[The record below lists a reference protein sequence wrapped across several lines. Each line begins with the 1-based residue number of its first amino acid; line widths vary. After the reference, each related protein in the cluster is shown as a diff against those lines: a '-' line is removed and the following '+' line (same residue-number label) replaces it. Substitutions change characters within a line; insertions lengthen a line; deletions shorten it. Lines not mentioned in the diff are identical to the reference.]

1 MGWEGIV
8 ELRVL
13 VDTQG
18 RPADVTVVTGSGQA
32 VLDQSAMEAVRRW
45 KFSPALEAGKP
56 VTRVHD
62 IRIRFRLDD
71 YPA

>member
-8 ELRVL
+8 DLRVL
-13 VDTQG
+13 VDARG
-18 RPADVTVVTGSGQA
+18 RPADVTVVSGSGQS

-45 KFSPALEAGKP
+45 KFSPAMEAGKP